1 MKFFVDSNIIVEAF
15 KEKGLE
21 EAYKILDLILAED
34 LSCYINIVVENEVI
48 FHLITKGKGK
58 LNLDKLNDFLEVF
71 NFLELNSNIRT
82 LYKRYIKTYKL
93 KPNDALILA
102 TCKHYNIPYL
112 LSLDEDFKKACEKEG
127 ITLIDSV
134 EKLKEVLNKS
144 K

>member
-1 MKFFVDSNIIVEAF
+1 M
-15 KEKGLE
+15 
-21 EAYKILDLILAED
+21 
-34 LSCYINIVVENEVI
+34 NEVVFSETI
-48 FHLITKGKGK
+48 YHLLIKGKIKDSLSETYLEK
-58 LNLDKLNDFLEVF
+58 LLFVF
-71 NFLELNSNIRT
+71 NWCVVNKSIGRLSLNFIRN
-82 LYKRYIKTYKL
+82 YNL

-134 EKLKEVLNKS
+134 EKLKEVLNK